1 MRRLR
6 HDERLRAA
14 VRDRYEL
21 AYLPSENPPFEAAER
36 RCTPAYLEALYAER
50 DARLAEREM
59 VAQARQLVLV

>member
-1 MRRLR
+1 MQRLR

-21 AYLPSENPPFEAAER
+21 AFLPSENPPFEVAER

-50 DARLAEREM
+50 DAQLADREM
-59 VAQARQLVLV
+59 AAKALQLELV